1 MEKTGLLG
9 IDRVLGV
16 CFGALRGVLIVVVI
30 FFFFD
35 FFIGVSKS
43 EDWSKL

>member
-1 MEKTGLLG
+1 MGLLG
-9 IDRVLGV
+9 IDWVLGV
-16 CFGALRGVLIVVVI
+16 CFGVLCGVLIVVVI